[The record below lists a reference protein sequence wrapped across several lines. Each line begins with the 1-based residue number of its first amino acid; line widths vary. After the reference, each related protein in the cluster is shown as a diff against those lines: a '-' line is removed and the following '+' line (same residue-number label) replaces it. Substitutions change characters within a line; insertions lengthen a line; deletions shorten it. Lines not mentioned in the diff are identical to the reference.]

1 MWVLLYLSCQTT
13 LPNPAEFNQKGVNGG
28 YGWWRGWRLI
38 TCITDGR
45 PMGNTRSAVSSLL
58 CYCSPLK
65 GQQVRWSN
73 CWKKPW
79 QCSVWIRW
87 WVAAAANL
95 RLTIN
100 PPDLIGRKILHLF
113 KNAPHLQLK
122 CILNLFFF
130 SKQAIEQYSGS
141 LESQKYTYF
150 ANFQRKLPRK
160 ETLPAAL
167 FFTEP
172 ECGDKIVRFAAPQKP
187 PRHCYINLCIE
198 SQYV

>member
-1 MWVLLYLSCQTT
+1 
-13 LPNPAEFNQKGVNGG
+13 
-28 YGWWRGWRLI
+28 
-38 TCITDGR
+38 
-45 PMGNTRSAVSSLL
+45 MGNTRSAVSSLLL

-95 RLTIN
+95 RFTIN

-122 CILNLFFF
+122 CILNLFFQSKLLSSIPILWKAKNIHILPTFRGNSQGKKLFQLLCF
-130 SKQAIEQYSGS
+130 SLSRTSATK
-141 LESQKYTYF
+141 LCDLLR
-150 ANFQRKLPRK
+150 RK
-160 ETLPAAL
+160 
-167 FFTEP
+167 
-172 ECGDKIVRFAAPQKP
+172 
-187 PRHCYINLCIE
+187 NL
-198 SQYV
+198 QDTAT

>member
-1 MWVLLYLSCQTT
+1 MWVLLHLSCQTT

-58 CYCSPLK
+58 LCYCSPLK

-79 QCSVWIRW
+79 QCSGWIRW

-95 RLTIN
+95 RFTIN

-122 CILNLFFF
+122 CILNLFLLSSIPILHKAKNIHILPTFR
-130 SKQAIEQYSGS
+130 GN
-141 LESQKYTYF
+141 SQGKKLFQLLCFPLRRNAATKLCHWLRCK
-150 ANFQRKLPRK
+150 NF
-160 ETLPAAL
+160 
-167 FFTEP
+167 
-172 ECGDKIVRFAAPQKP
+172 G
-187 PRHCYINLCIE
+187 INLTLE
-198 SQYV
+198 AWNWEARKQT